1 MNIKRRDFILVGA
14 TALAAAGLP
23 RMVRGACGAGSC
35 CAGPF
40 KTVLKKA
47 LIRPRLTP
55 EVVKVLKDNGYPG
68 VELQDKKVTEA
79 EARAA
84 RRLAEDEGV
93 RIHSFMGGWFEFNAK
108 DPAKRREAIDL
119 AKHNLHLA
127 AAYGA
132 PVILIVPGRVGGIK
146 MPKPSEFKLAFD
158 PQTLTLARAA
168 DADYPEYVQ
177 AQNDAT
183 KYAQDAVWELVP
195 LAAELGVVI
204 GLENVWNNLWVKPDF
219 AAAFIRSFKVATVKA
234 YLDLGNHERY
244 APSAEWVDALSD
256 QIVKL
261 HIKDF
266 KVDRALEKEG
276 TFVRIGDG
284 TIDFKAVRRAIERVG
299 YSGWV
304 SIESSGWTDA
314 EHSAIMDRFFAGTL

>member
-1 MNIKRRDFILVGA
+1 MVSRRDFMAAGA
-14 TALAAAGLP
+14 LAFAAAGLP
-23 RMVRGACGAGSC
+23 RAVRGACGAGSC
-35 CAGPF
+35 CAGSF

-108 DPAKRREAIDL
+108 DPAKRREAIET

-183 KYAQDAVWELVP
+183 
-195 LAAELGVVI
+195 
-204 GLENVWNNLWVKPDF
+204 N
-219 AAAFIRSFKVATVKA
+219 
-234 YLDLGNHERY
+234 
-244 APSAEWVDALSD
+244 
-256 QIVKL
+256 
-261 HIKDF
+261 
-266 KVDRALEKEG
+266 
-276 TFVRIGDG
+276 
-284 TIDFKAVRRAIERVG
+284 
-299 YSGWV
+299 
-304 SIESSGWTDA
+304 
-314 EHSAIMDRFFAGTL
+314 

>member
-1 MNIKRRDFILVGA
+1 MVSRRDFMAAGA
-14 TALAAAGLP
+14 LAFAAAGLP
-23 RMVRGACGAGSC
+23 RAVRGASCCTACAGS
-35 CAGPF
+35 F

-79 EARAA
+79 EARAS

-108 DPAKRREAIDL
+108 DHAKRREAIDL

-132 PVILIVPGRVGGIK
+132 PVIRIVPGRVGGIK

-244 APSAEWVDALSD
+244 APSAEWVNALSD

-266 KVDRALEKEG
+266 KVDRTLEKEG

>member
-1 MNIKRRDFILVGA
+1 MNIQRRDFLISGA

-23 RMVRGACGAGSC
+23 RMARCAEGC

-47 LIRPRLTP
+47 LIRKRLTP
-55 EVVKVLKDNGYPG
+55 DVVKVLKDNGYHG
-68 VELQDKKVTEA
+68 VELQDKSVTET

-84 RRLAEDEGV
+84 RRLAEDEGL
-93 RIHSFMGGWFEFNAK
+93 RIHSFMGGWFDFNSK
-108 DPAKRREAIDL
+108 DPAKRRDAIETGKKNLRL
-119 AKHNLHLA
+119 AS
-127 AAYGA
+127 AYGA
-132 PVILIVPGRVGGIK
+132 SVILVVPGRVGGIP
-146 MPKPSEFKLAFD
+146 MPRPSAFKLAYD
-158 PQTLTLARAA
+158 PKTLMLSRAA
-168 DADYPEYVQ
+168 DADFPAYVQ

-195 LAAELGVVI
+195 LAAELGVTI

-219 AAAFIRSFKVATVKA
+219 AAAFIRSFKNAWVKS

-244 APSAEWVDALSD
+244 APAQEWVRALGD

-266 KVDRALEKEG
+266 KLDRTAKNEG
-276 TFVRIGDG
+276 SFVRIGDG
-284 TIDFKAVRRAIERVG
+284 SIDFKTVRRALECVG

-314 EHSAIMDRFFAGTL
+314 EHSAIMDRFFAGKL